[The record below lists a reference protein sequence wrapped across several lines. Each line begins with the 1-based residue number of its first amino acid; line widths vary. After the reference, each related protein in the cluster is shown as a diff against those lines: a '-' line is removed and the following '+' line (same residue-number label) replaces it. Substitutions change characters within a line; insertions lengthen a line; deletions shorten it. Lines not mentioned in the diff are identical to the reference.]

1 MHRDS
6 AIATLAPRPFLPMQY
21 TFVLQAFASENVS
34 HDVETRDAEKAK
46 NKKPPTSQKAT
57 NARKKNRAVQKHALE
72 LTGLLGK
79 RKANEGSSEDSDVI
93 ELSGEE
99 LSGLVEQDYSVSI
112 RMYHCVT
119 CF

>member
-1 MHRDS
+1 MHRDL

-21 TFVLQAFASENVS
+21 TFVLQTFPSENVS

-57 NARKKNRAVQKHALE
+57 NARKNRAVQKHALE
-72 LTGLLGK
+72 LTGLSGK

-93 ELSGEE
+93 ELSNEE